1 MCFSGRGTPIY
12 NTHTAP
18 SIKVHQDPIP
28 WSGVVLSLPQA
39 SPPITSDMT
48 KTRTRVWHKGYED
61 DMKESSASAFVP
73 SRVIV
78 DLSVYSKKLPDQDI
92 TKNAAD
98 CVCCLRLTPSSQ
110 SHCSQTPA
118 AAARSSDCSIID
130 TQAGPDARSPSHHRV
145 SVWAFQSRRT
155 WSGNF

>member
-1 MCFSGRGTPIY
+1 MRKDYVIRDMCFSGRGTPIY

-61 DMKESSASAFVP
+61 DMKESSASAFVL
-73 SRVIV
+73 SRVLGIFQEI
-78 DLSVYSKKLPDQDI
+78 STTCY
-92 TKNAAD
+92 
-98 CVCCLRLTPSSQ
+98 
-110 SHCSQTPA
+110 QTM
-118 AAARSSDCSIID
+118 
-130 TQAGPDARSPSHHRV
+130 T
-145 SVWAFQSRRT
+145 
-155 WSGNF
+155 